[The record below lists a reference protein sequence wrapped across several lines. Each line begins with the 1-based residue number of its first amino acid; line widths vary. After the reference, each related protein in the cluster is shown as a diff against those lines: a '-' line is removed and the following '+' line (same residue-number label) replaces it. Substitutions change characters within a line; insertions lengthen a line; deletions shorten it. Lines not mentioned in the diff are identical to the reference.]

1 MRELIKKCNPDTFNL
16 ILKGEQT
23 ADIRINDF
31 IINPDDII
39 IFKEYDPIKEK
50 FTGRKV
56 SKTVKAVREFDPTE
70 YYDMKDVTKKGL
82 LLIELM
88 ESNE

>member
-1 MRELIKKCNPDTFNL
+1 MKEIIKKTNPDTFEL

-31 IINPDDII
+31 IVKPDDII
-39 IFKEYDPIKEK
+39 VFKEYDPVRKK
-50 FTGRKV
+50 LTGRKV
-56 SKTVKAVREFDPTE
+56 SKTVKAVRKFDPTE
-70 YYDMKDVTKKGL
+70 YYDLKEIAKKGL

-88 ESNE
+88 PSTE